1 MKPAARRAESMRAV
15 VLDAPGAPLRPA
27 DISQPEPGPG
37 QVLLRVRACAICR
50 TDLHILDGE
59 LPDPKLPLVLG
70 HQIVA
75 EVAEAGPGVETAT
88 PGDRVG
94 VPWLGWTDGNCRYCM
109 SGRENLC
116 PNARFTGYHLD
127 GGYAEWTVA
136 DARFCLPVPEGYPDL
151 EAAPLLCAGLIGW
164 RCLKMTGDA
173 ELLGI
178 YGFGTAARLMAQV
191 ARYQG
196 RRVFAFTRP
205 GDQETQTSALDL
217 GAEWAGDSTE
227 PPPEELGAAIL
238 FAAVGDLVPAALA
251 AVAPGGTVVCG
262 EIHMSDIPPF
272 PYELL
277 WQERVLRSV
286 ANLTRADGVE
296 FLALAPRVPVRSSA
310 RAFPLEDANRAVGW
324 VRSGAAAGAAVL
336 VPAAVVEGRNPGTR
350 QP

>member
-1 MKPAARRAESMRAV
+1 MKPPARRAGPMRAE
-15 VLDAPGAPLRPA
+15 VLDAPKEPLHPA
-27 DISQPEPGPG
+27 EISQPEPGPG

-75 EVAEAGPGVETAT
+75 EVAEAGPGVETPT
-88 PGDRVG
+88 LGDRVG
-94 VPWLGWTDGNCRYCM
+94 VPWLGWTDGDCRYCT

-116 PNARFTGYHLD
+116 PNALFTGYHLD
-127 GGYAEWTVA
+127 GGYAEWAVA

-178 YGFGTAARLMAQV
+178 YGFGTAARLIAQV

-205 GDQETQTSALDL
+205 GDQETQKSALDL

-227 PPPEELGAAIL
+227 PPPEELDAAIL

-262 EIHMSDIPPF
+262 EIHMSDIPSF

-296 FLALAPRVPVRSSA
+296 FLALAPMVPVRSSA
-310 RAFPLEDANRAVGW
+310 TAFPLEDANQAVEW

-336 VPAAVVEGRNPGTR
+336 VPAPMAEGRNPGTR

>member
-1 MKPAARRAESMRAV
+1 MLAM
-15 VLDAPGAPLRPA
+15 VLDATREPLRPA
-27 DISQPEPGPG
+27 ELGRPEAGPG

-75 EVAEAGPGVETAT
+75 EVEEAGQGVETPSA
-88 PGDRVG
+88 GQRVG
-94 VPWLGWTDGNCRYCM
+94 VPWLGWTDGTCRFCA
-109 SGRENLC
+109 SSRENLC

-127 GGYAEWTVA
+127 GGYAQWTVA

-164 RCLKMTGDA
+164 RCLKMAGDA
-173 ELLGI
+173 ERLGI
-178 YGFGTAARLMAQV
+178 YGFGTAARLIAQV
-191 ARYQG
+191 ARHQG

-205 GDQETQTSALDL
+205 GDQETQRSALDL
-217 GAEWAGDSTE
+217 GAEWAGASTE
-227 PPPEELGAAIL
+227 PPPEELDAAIL
-238 FAAVGDLVPAALA
+238 FAPVGELVPAALA

-262 EIHMSDIPPF
+262 EIHMSDIASF

-296 FLALAPRVPVRSSA
+296 FLGLAPKVPVRSSA
-310 RAFPLEDANRAVGW
+310 TAFPLEEANRAVGW
-324 VRSGAAAGAAVL
+324 VRSGAGGGAAVL
-336 VPAAVVEGRNPGTR
+336 VPGGVVEGRNPGAL